1 MADDVLEV
9 EALGQLRGVQTLRV
23 ELSRDRDAQDLWPGA
38 AAGQTALRAK
48 AAPRDPFDEEPRDP
62 LDADP
67 LFEDAAAVPE
77 PRRAAAVP
85 ELRRDGALR
94 AFVAF
99 VALVVFAFVAFVVFV
114 ALVGCVA
121 LVGLVVLVAL
131 VALAAGEPAPRPDVL
146 LALLRA
152 VAAALR
158 EPPLPLRALL
168 VAAVR
173 LVCLRDVLVVAT
185 RSPFPGL
192 LRRYPRF
199 GGR

>member
-1 MADDVLEV
+1 MWRMTS
-9 EALGQLRGVQTLRV
+9 LRSRLLASFEGSRRCG
-23 ELSRDRDAQDLWPGA
+23 LSSAGTAMPRTFGRERRLARRPATPTA
-38 AAGQTALRAK
+38 APPTRAPTALRAK
-48 AAPRDPFDEEPRDP
+48 VAPRDPFDEEPRDP

-131 VALAAGEPAPRPDVL
+131 VAL
-146 LALLRA
+146 
-152 VAAALR
+152 
-158 EPPLPLRALL
+158 
-168 VAAVR
+168 
-173 LVCLRDVLVVAT
+173 
-185 RSPFPGL
+185 
-192 LRRYPRF
+192 
-199 GGR
+199 